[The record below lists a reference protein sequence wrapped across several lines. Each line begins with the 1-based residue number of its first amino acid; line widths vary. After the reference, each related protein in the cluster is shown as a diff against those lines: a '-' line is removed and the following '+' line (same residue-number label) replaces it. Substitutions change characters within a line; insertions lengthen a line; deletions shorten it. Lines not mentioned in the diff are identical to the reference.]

1 MQTSAAQAGEL
12 PCAVP
17 TMNLVSIC
25 VLSGAAVSAGGA
37 SVFLYLRS
45 RKTPEE
51 REKMRR
57 EHVCEVGRITDGVL
71 LDACEI
77 DSGDGAPEQMLV
89 YSYEVAGVRYQCAQE
104 VTQLGEQVDLPNCQ
118 VGSTTS
124 VRYDPRHPGN
134 SIVISESWCGLRRA
148 RRPTA

>member
-1 MQTSAAQAGEL
+1 
-12 PCAVP
+12 
-17 TMNLVSIC
+17 MNPLSIC
-25 VLSGAAVSAGGA
+25 VLAGAVVTAGGA
-37 SVFLYLRS
+37 SVFWYLRN

-57 EHVCEVGRITDGVL
+57 EHICEVGRITDGVL
-71 LDACEI
+71 LDASEV
-77 DSGDGAPEQMLV
+77 DSGDGALRQMLE

-104 VTQLGEQVDLPNCQ
+104 VTQLGEKVDLPGCQ
-118 VGSTTS
+118 VGSSTS

-148 RRPTA
+148 RRPIA